1 MQYGDYPQNT
11 EQSAQA
17 RSFHGNEGPLLSILV
32 PLYNEAEFIQA
43 VLKRIVLAPL
53 PSGLRREII
62 VADDASSDGSPD
74 LVEAVAER
82 YPGLIRLIRCPK
94 NSGKGA
100 AVRAALEHAS
110 GDYCLIQDADM
121 EYNPEDY
128 PALLEPLLDGS
139 ADVVYGSRFLSSG
152 RRRVLY
158 YWHSVA
164 NHALTTL
171 CNIISNLNLTDME
184 TCYKAF
190 RTPLLKSIPLRSN
203 RFGIEPEITI
213 KIAKRQARV
222 YEVPISY
229 NGRTYE
235 EGKKIGLKDAFQ
247 AVWVMLRCW
256 IVDDLYKDPGAEILD
271 AFSVAPRFNKWMADT
286 IRPYVKER
294 VLEIG
299 AGMGNLTRA
308 LARGKQRY
316 IASDI
321 DHEHLSRLQ
330 ARLRHYLNVET
341 RTCDLS
347 KSADFVPL
355 ADAVDTVICLNV
367 LEHIEDDLGALRNIY
382 SALSPGGRAIVL
394 VPCGQEIYGQL
405 DVILGHY
412 RRYSTSQLRGCFE
425 QTGFEIERIL
435 EFNHISRP
443 SWYFTGKIVKR
454 SRISRSQL
462 KIFDRLVWLWRRID
476 RFIPWKPTSLIAIA
490 TKPQRSP
497 FNRQSTEDVGV
508 ALGS

>member
-1 MQYGDYPQNT
+1 MPLILAKS
-11 EQSAQA
+11 SA
-17 RSFHGNEGPLLSILV
+17 PLVSILV
-32 PLYNEAEFIQA
+32 PLYNEAEFIRA
-43 VLKRIVLAPL
+43 VLERIIQAPL
-53 PSGLRREII
+53 PTGLMREII
-62 VADDASSDGSPD
+62 VVDDASTDGSPE
-74 LVEAVAER
+74 LVAEVAEQ

-94 NSGKGA
+94 NRGKGA
-100 AVRAALEHAS
+100 AIRTAIEYAT
-110 GDYCLIQDADM
+110 GDYCLIQDADL
-121 EYNPEDY
+121 EYNPQEY
-128 PALLEPLLDGS
+128 PLLLEPLVDGS

-164 NHALTTL
+164 NHALTLL

-190 RTPLLKSIPLRSN
+190 RTALLKSIPIRSD
-203 RFGIEPEITI
+203 RFGFEPEITI
-213 KIAKRQARV
+213 KVAKRQARV

-247 AVWVMLRCW
+247 ALWVMLHFWVR
-256 IVDDLYKDPGAEILD
+256 DDLYRDPGAEILD
-271 AFSVAPRFNKWMADT
+271 AFSVAPRFNRWMADT
-286 IRPYVKER
+286 IRPHVRER

-299 AGMGNLTRA
+299 AGMGNLTRT
-308 LARGKQRY
+308 LARGRQRY

-321 DHEHLSRLQ
+321 DAEHLSRLQ
-330 ARLRHYLNVET
+330 TRLRHYLNVET
-341 RTCDLS
+341 CACDLS
-347 KSADFVPL
+347 IAADFEPI
-355 ADAVDTVICLNV
+355 AETVDTVICLNV

-412 RRYSTSQLRGCFE
+412 RRYSTAELRSRFE
-425 QTGFEIERIL
+425 QAGFEVEQIL
-435 EFNHISRP
+435 EFNRISRP
-443 SWYFTGKIVKR
+443 SWYITGKLMKR
-454 SRISRSQL
+454 SRISRFQL

-490 TKPQRSP
+490 AKPQVTA
-497 FNRQSTEDVGV
+497 NLTQSNGGSTVTAGGV
-508 ALGS
+508 THH

>member
-1 MQYGDYPQNT
+1 MDD
-11 EQSAQA
+11 
-17 RSFHGNEGPLLSILV
+17 GPLLSILV

-43 VLKRIVLAPL
+43 VLKRIIIAPL
-53 PSGLRREII
+53 PAGLRREII
-62 VADDASSDGSPD
+62 VVDDASQDGSPE
-74 LVEAVAER
+74 LVQAVAER
-82 YPGLIRLIRCPK
+82 YPGVIRLIRCPK
-94 NSGKGA
+94 NRGKGA
-100 AVRAALEHAS
+100 AIRTALEYAT
-110 GDYCLIQDADM
+110 GDYCLVQDADL
-121 EYNPEDY
+121 EYDPQEY
-128 PALLEPLLDGS
+128 RLLLEPLVDGS
-139 ADVVYGSRFLSSG
+139 ADVVYGSRFLSAG

-164 NHALTTL
+164 NHVLTTL
-171 CNIISNLNLTDME
+171 CNILSNLNLTDME

-190 RTPLLKSIPLRSN
+190 RTPLLKSIPIRSD
-203 RFGIEPEITI
+203 RFGFEPEITI
-213 KIAKRQARV
+213 KVAKRQARI

-235 EGKKIGLKDAFQ
+235 EGKKIELKDAFQ
-247 AVWVMLRCW
+247 ALWVMFRYW
-256 IVDDLYKDPGAEILD
+256 ISDDLYKDPGAEILD
-271 AFSVAPRFNKWMADT
+271 AFSVAPRFNRWMADT
-286 IRPYVKER
+286 IRPYVKDR

-321 DHEHLSRLQ
+321 DQEHLSRLQ

-341 RTCDLS
+341 CTCDLS
-347 KSADFVPL
+347 KSTHFEPL

-382 SALSPGGRAIVL
+382 NALSPGGRAIVL
-394 VPCGQEIYGQL
+394 VPCGQEIFGQL

-412 RRYSTSQLRGCFE
+412 RRYSDAQLQDVFE
-425 QTGFEIERIL
+425 QAGFEMERIL
-435 EFNHISRP
+435 HFNHISRP
-443 SWYFTGKIVKR
+443 SWYITGRLAKR

-462 KIFDRLVWLWRRID
+462 KMFDRLVWLWRRID

-490 TKPQRSP
+490 TKPQRNLSA
-497 FNRQSTEDVGV
+497 RQSTADAGV